1 MMKFRPYVRGF
12 TLAVCLGLA
21 TTAHADWKSQL
32 ESLLGGG
39 AKSGPTALSDQ
50 DIVAGLKE
58 ALDQGARRA
67 VDELGQTDGFL
78 SDARVRIPMPP
89 ELETVESALRTLKQ
103 DRYADEF
110 IVTMNRAA
118 EAAVPE
124 ASAILGDAIRQMTV
138 ADAKQILNGPD
149 DAATQYFRRVG
160 EERLTTRM
168 RPIVSEAT
176 SKTGVTSSYKTF
188 MDKAGF
194 AAKLAGAD
202 SVDID
207 GYVTNRAL
215 DGLFLL
221 IAAEEKRIRENPLA
235 RSTDLL
241 KMVFGGGQ

>member
-1 MMKFRPYVRGF
+1 MIVKLCFRG
-12 TLAVCLGLA
+12 LALALCLGLA
-21 TTAHADWKSQL
+21 TNAQADWRSTL

-39 AKSGPTALSDQ
+39 TDAGPAALTNQ
-50 DIVAGLKE
+50 EVVAGLKE
-58 ALDQGARRA
+58 ALEQGARRA
-67 VDELGQTDGFL
+67 VDELGQTNGFL
-78 SDARVRIPMPP
+78 SDARVRIPIPP
-89 ELETVESALRTLKQ
+89 ALERVESALRTLKQ

-124 ASAILGDAIRQMTV
+124 AGAVLGDAIRRMTLD
-138 ADAKQILNGPD
+138 DARQILNGPD
-149 DAATQYFRRVG
+149 NAATLYFRRVG

-188 MDKAGF
+188 VDKAGF
-194 AAKLAGAD
+194 AARLAGAD

-207 GYVTNRAL
+207 SYVTERAL

-221 IAAEEKRIRENPLA
+221 IAEEEKRIRENPLA
-235 RSTDLL
+235 RSTDIL
-241 KMVFGGGQ
+241 KKVFGSRR